1 VIVDVAAEHAAR
13 AAGTPDMSAAGIA
26 GPSGR
31 PLYQA
36 TALDTLAL
44 VDVQTGTVL
53 EVILENQMPDAADRV
68 VGPAAAQVAAERFLT
83 RTGMSVEG
91 LGAAVEL
98 MQSAGVAAYK
108 VTWTTRDDVATP
120 MIQVLVAAST
130 GAVFAYLDLSLSI
143 HLIAPI
149 ISRARAVDLAMASAG
164 WSGPPVS
171 ADLRLSFNARGAQV
185 SVWRIVAGVDVDV
198 NAITGKVTRS
208 MR

>member
-1 VIVDVAAEHAAR
+1 MIVDVAAEHAGR
-13 AAGTPDMSAAGIA
+13 VTGTPDMSAAGIA

-68 VGPAAAQVAAERFLT
+68 VGPAAAQDAAERFLT
-83 RTGMSVEG
+83 RTGMSIEG
-91 LGAAVEL
+91 LEAAVEL

-108 VTWTTRDDVATP
+108 ATWKTRDDAKP

-130 GAVFAYLDLSLSI
+130 GAVFAYLDLSLPI
-143 HLIAPI
+143 NLTAPI

-208 MR
+208 LR